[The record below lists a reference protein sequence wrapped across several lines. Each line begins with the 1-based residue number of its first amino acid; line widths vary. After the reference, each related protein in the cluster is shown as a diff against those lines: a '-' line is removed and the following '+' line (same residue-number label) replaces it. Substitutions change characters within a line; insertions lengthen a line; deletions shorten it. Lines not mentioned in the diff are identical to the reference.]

1 MPIQDGKYVN
11 PHWNN
16 NAPPPLNA
24 SELNAMSDTLEN
36 LDNMDLDNE
45 INKVGDV
52 KITQRTDLG
61 EDWALANGEMVDYNS
76 EMYEQSVSPWCPML
90 TVTNNRFPPGILS
103 CINDGQYMYFLTYS
117 NSKMR
122 IVKQRI
128 DGSEREEKELISLPN
143 ISVMARYVDM
153 NNLYIGYSGFCDGTN
168 GIMCAY
174 GSSGQSNTIYV
185 VYSNN
190 IQNINSWTYKAIDT
204 VTGYV
209 GDLKVYYM
217 GNNYIVGLTYS
228 NNNIPYT
235 VIYYGQTLGNFTKK
249 TFSQIDSSNP
259 DNYTSAQL
267 YYDNNTWYAVS
278 FVVNKSSS
286 DIYVN
291 ESNTIDQL
299 NVSTGGTKYS
309 PGVRIYLPSST
320 GCFISCD
327 TLIINQNVY
336 STNRKI
342 VCLDIKNNQCY
353 TLVDASVNSTYGSEI
368 TPYPFAFEDKF
379 GYVVHFQVDGFY
391 TYCLYKKVGNQIQNV
406 IPYSESESDSVNL
419 GYVASLTTMCV
430 GLKQI
435 VIMNGWYD
443 SPRLPELSVNNAYA
457 YVKVSSS

>member
-1 MPIQDGKYVN
+1 MGSMLIHIGITTP
-11 PHWNN
+11 
-16 NAPPPLNA
+16 PPPLNA
-24 SELNAMSDTLEN
+24 SELNAISDTLEN
-36 LDNMDLDNE
+36 LDNINLDNE

-76 EMYEQSVSPWCPML
+76 AMYEQSVLSWCPML
-90 TVTNNRFPPGILS
+90 DATSSGTNGLLSRYVS
-103 CINDGQYMYFLTYS
+103 CINDGQYIYFLTFVKY
-117 NSKMR
+117 KMN

-128 DGSEREEKELISLPN
+128 DGSEREEKELVSLP
-143 ISVMARYVDM
+143 DM
-153 NNLYIGYSGFCDGTN
+153 GNVVSGYTGMSGRNIGYSGFCDGTN

-174 GSSGQSNTIYV
+174 GLSARYPTTIYV
-185 VYSNN
+185 IYSNN

-204 VTGYV
+204 VTGSV
-209 GDLKVYYM
+209 EDLKVYYM

-228 NNNIPYT
+228 NNNTAYT

-249 TFSQIDSSNP
+249 TFSQIDSTNIN
-259 DNYTSAQL
+259 NYTSAQL

-278 FVVNKSSS
+278 FVRNASSS

-299 NVSTGGTKYS
+299 NVSTNGTKYS
-309 PGVRIYLPSST
+309 PGVLIYIPSTT

-327 TLIINQNVY
+327 TLIINQNISVED
-336 STNRKI
+336 RKI

-353 TLVDASVNSTYGSEI
+353 TLVNAGYITSGDEI

-379 GYVVHFQVDGFY
+379 GYVVYFQAGGFY
-391 TYCLYKKVGNQIQNV
+391 TYCLYKKVGNRIQNV
-406 IPYSESESDSVNL
+406 IPYSTSEADSVNIRY
-419 GYVASLTTMCV
+419 GVSDTTMCV

-443 SPRLPELSVNNAYA
+443 SPRLPEVSVNNAYA

>member
-24 SELNAMSDTLEN
+24 SELNAISDTLEN
-36 LDNMDLDNE
+36 LDNIDYE
-45 INKVGDV
+45 KEVYKVGDV
-52 KITQRTDLG
+52 LITSRTDL
-61 EDWALANGEMVDYNS
+61 DDTWVLANGETVDYNS
-76 EMYEQSVSPWCPML
+76 AMYEQSVLLWCPML
-90 TVTNNRFPPGILS
+90 DATSSGTNGFPSGYVS
-103 CINDGQYMYFLTYS
+103 CINDGQYIYFLTFVNY
-117 NSKMR
+117 KMN

-128 DGSEREEKELISLPN
+128 DGSEREEKELVSLPN
-143 ISVMARYVDM
+143 ISVTARYTNMSDTD
-153 NNLYIGYSGFCDGTN
+153 NGYSGFCDGTN

-174 GSSGQSNTIYV
+174 GHGEQSDTIYV

-204 VTGYV
+204 VTGNMR
-209 GDLKVYYM
+209 DIKVYYM
-217 GNNYIVGLTYS
+217 GNNYIVGLTYY
-228 NNNIPYT
+228 NNNITST

-249 TFSQIDSSNP
+249 TFSQIDSTNIN
-259 DNYTSAQL
+259 NYTSAQL

-299 NVSTGGTKYS
+299 NVSTDGTKYS
-309 PGVRIYLPSST
+309 PGVLIYLPSNG

-327 TLIINQNVY
+327 TLIITQNVN
-336 STNRKI
+336 SVGRKI

-353 TLVDASVNSTYGSEI
+353 TLVDADVNST
-368 TPYPFAFEDKF
+368 TLYPFAFEDKF
-379 GYVVHFQVDGFY
+379 GYVVHFQENNYY
-391 TYCLYKKVGNQIQNV
+391 TYCLYKKVGNRIQNV
-406 IPYSESESDSVNL
+406 IPYSTSESDSVNIRY
-419 GYVASLTTMCV
+419 GVSDTTMCV

-435 VIMNGWYD
+435 VIMDDWYD